1 MTPKQIHLVQI
12 TFDKVLAIADRTAEA
27 FYQRLFEL
35 DPSLR
40 PLFKADMQAQG
51 EKLMQTLHLVVV
63 NLRHPERFL
72 PGILSLAD
80 RHVSYGVKNE
90 HYATVG
96 TALIDALRKGL
107 GTEFDDEVCDAWLAA
122 YAMLSKLMIAA
133 ADELRHSSSIG

>member
-12 TFDKVLAIADRTAEA
+12 SFDKVLALGQNLAEL

-40 PLFKADMQAQG
+40 MLFKSDMQQQG
-51 EKLMQTLHLVVV
+51 AKLMQTLQLVVV

-72 PGILSLAD
+72 PGVLGLAD

-96 TALIDALRKGL
+96 TALIDTLRKGL
-107 GTEFDDEVCDAWLAA
+107 GAQFDDEVCEAWLAA
-122 YAMLSKLMIAA
+122 YTMLSKLMIAA
-133 ADELRHSSSIG
+133 ADELRHSASL